1 MCEPVTT
8 AAIAATLIGTKMK
21 SDQAD
26 TARSE
31 QGALT
36 RQEIARQRALENLA
50 RAKQGTALSQFG
62 KQNVESQMR
71 TDSDRLANLY
81 NESAGSNIVRN
92 PAPRSS
98 APSVIQGIEDQAM
111 AASRS
116 QVRDRGQRMGDLD
129 AFGASLAA
137 LAPALQAATNQG
149 RMSGNFARNS
159 ANVLNR
165 ELRAAQQGAYSPI
178 GDLLQ
183 TLGTVGLNY
192 GLKADDPE
200 VIS

>member
-8 AAIAATLIGTKMK
+8 AAIAATVIGTKMK

-26 TARSE
+26 AAKSE

-98 APSVIQGIEDQAM
+98 SPSVIQGIEDQAM

-165 ELRAAQQGAYSPI
+165 ELRSAQQGAYSPI

-183 TLGTVGLNY
+183 TLGSVGLNY

>member
-1 MCEPVTT
+1 MCEPVTA
-8 AAIAATLIGTKMK
+8 AAIAATVIGTKMK

-26 TARSE
+26 AAKSE

-111 AASRS
+111 AASRN

-165 ELRAAQQGAYSPI
+165 ELRSAQQGAYSPI